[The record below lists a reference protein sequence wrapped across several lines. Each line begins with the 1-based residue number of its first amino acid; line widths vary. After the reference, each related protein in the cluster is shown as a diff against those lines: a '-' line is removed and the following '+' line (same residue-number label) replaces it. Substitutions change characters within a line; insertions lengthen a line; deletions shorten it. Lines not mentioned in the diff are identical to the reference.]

1 MNWIHDAIQQPSK
14 EHLNNAKRRQSELTK
29 PAGSLGMLET
39 IAIRL
44 AALQKRDKPSL
55 DNAFVT
61 VFAADHG
68 IALEGVSAFPQ
79 AVTKAMMSNFV
90 AGGAAINVL
99 SHSQHASLE
108 IINVGVIDCNEDF
121 TGVTHQSIAEGTAN
135 FAHQAAMTP
144 QQLTQALNVGKQT
157 IDRISLK
164 HVDVFIGGE
173 MGIANTTSA
182 TALASA
188 LLNSPVKQL
197 VGAGTG
203 LSQQGIDKKTRVIE
217 QALSKHQQQLSE
229 PLNILQT
236 LGGFEIATLVGA
248 YIRCGQL
255 GIPVLVDGFITTV
268 AALIAVK
275 LQPALPDW
283 LFYSHQSEEA
293 GHQHILNVL
302 DASPLLNLSM
312 RLGEAS
318 GAAVALPLLRAAC
331 QLHNQ
336 MATFAEVGISA

>member
-1 MNWIHDAIQQPSK
+1 MNWINDTIQSPSD
-14 EHLNNAKRRQSELTK
+14 EHLNNAKQRQLVLTK
-29 PAGSLGMLET
+29 PAGSLGVLET

-99 SHSQHASLE
+99 SQCHQASLE
-108 IINVGVIDCNEDF
+108 IINVGVINCNEDF
-121 TGVTHQSIAEGTAN
+121 AGVTHQSIAEGTAN
-135 FAHQAAMTP
+135 FAHQAAMTKY
-144 QQLTQALNVGKQT
+144 QLTQALNAGKQT

-164 HVDVFIGGE
+164 QADVFIGGE

-182 TALASA
+182 TALACA
-188 LLNSPVKQL
+188 LLNLPVKQL

-203 LSQQGIDKKTRVIE
+203 LSQQGIDKKTYVIE
-217 QALSKHQQQLSE
+217 QALTKHHQQLNQ
-229 PLNILQT
+229 PLDILQT
-236 LGGFEIATLVGA
+236 LGGFEIAALVGA

-268 AALIAVK
+268 AAIIAVT
-275 LQPALPDW
+275 LQPTLPDW

-293 GHQHILNVL
+293 GHQHLLKALN
-302 DASPLLNLSM
+302 ASPLLNLNM

-318 GAAVALPLLRAAC
+318 GAAIALPLLRSAC

-336 MATFAEVGISA
+336 MATFAGAGISA